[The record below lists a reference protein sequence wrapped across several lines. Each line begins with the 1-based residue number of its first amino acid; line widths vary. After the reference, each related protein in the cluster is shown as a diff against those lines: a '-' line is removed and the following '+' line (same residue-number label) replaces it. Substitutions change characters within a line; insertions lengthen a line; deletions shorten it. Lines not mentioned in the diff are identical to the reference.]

1 MKVFLFVLLA
11 TVLEACGD
19 SVLRV
24 AVLHTHMTMVLR
36 VALFVMGG
44 ALLTAYGTS
53 LNLAPVSFASVVGL
67 YVALLFLMFQ
77 VTNYIFFRVLPTMPV
92 YLGGSLVVAGGLI
105 VFFFSK
111 ASPALR

>member
-1 MKVFLFVLLA
+1 MRVFVFVLLA
-11 TVLEACGD
+11 TVLESFGD

-24 AVLHTHMTMVLR
+24 ALLNTNATMALR
-36 VALFVMGG
+36 FALFILGG

-67 YVALLFLMFQ
+67 YVALLFIMFQ
-77 VTNYIFFRVLPTMPV
+77 VTNYIFFRVLPTAPV

-111 ASPALR
+111 ANPALH